1 MRLSNLYKTMVS
13 IAVLTTMHGQAADY
27 TLSHTV
33 LGQTTSVDFN
43 TVAGAG
49 VSNWQVAGVN
59 QLNYQWF
66 YYRVGSG
73 GPEAPIQN
81 ISATPA
87 VVFTPAA
94 RTLDLTYDNGSYSVR
109 TLFQLT
115 GGNTPNLSE
124 GITVHNHSGGSL
136 DFHFFQ
142 YSDFDL
148 FGSTGGQSV
157 QFYTNSVT
165 GQFYRA
171 LQTGGTRTVEEK
183 VNSAN
188 PPIGHFE
195 ANLGGATLASLT
207 DGASTTL
214 SDSTSAGVGNVTFA
228 YQWDVTIA
236 NGGSFQ
242 LSKLLTIVPE
252 PTVLSMVIVSIAG
265 AVIVRRN
272 KNKH

>member
-1 MRLSNLYKTMVS
+1 MRLLNLYKMMVCVAMFAS
-13 IAVLTTMHGQAADY
+13 MSGQGADF

-33 LGQTTSVDFN
+33 LGKTTSVDFN

-66 YYRVGSG
+66 YYRVGNS

-81 ISATPA
+81 LDLTPA
-87 VVFTPAA
+87 VVYTPAE
-94 RTLDLTYDNGSYSVR
+94 RKLDLTYDNGSYSVR
-109 TLFQLT
+109 TLFQLNS
-115 GGNTPNLSE
+115 GNTPTLSE
-124 GITVHNHSGGSL
+124 GITVYNYSGASL

-148 FGSTGGQSV
+148 FGQAGGQSV
-157 QFYTNSVT
+157 QFFTNSVT
-165 GQFYRA
+165 GQYYKA
-171 LQTGGTRTVEEK
+171 LQTDGQRTVQEL
-183 VNSAN
+183 VNTAT
-188 PPIGHFE
+188 PPIGHYE
-195 ANLGGATLASLT
+195 ANIGNATLSSLT
-207 DGASTTL
+207 DGGPTTL
-214 SDSTSAGVGNVTFA
+214 SDSGSAGVGNVTFT

-252 PTVLSMVIVSIAG
+252 PTVLSMVIIAIAG
-265 AVIVRRN
+265 SGIMRRN
-272 KNKH
+272 KNKP

>member
-1 MRLSNLYKTMVS
+1 MRLLNLYKMMVCVAMFAS
-13 IAVLTTMHGQAADY
+13 MSGQGADF

-33 LGQTTSVDFN
+33 LTKTTSVDFN

-66 YYRVGSG
+66 YYRVGNS

-81 ISATPA
+81 ISATPT
-87 VVFTPAA
+87 VVYTPAA
-94 RTLDLTYDNGSYSVR
+94 RTLDLTYDNSSYSIR

-115 GGNTPNLSE
+115 SGNTPTLSE
-124 GITVHNHSGGSL
+124 GITVHNHSGASL

-148 FGSTGGQSV
+148 FGASGGQSV
-157 QFYTNSVT
+157 QFYANSVT
-165 GQFYRA
+165 GQYYRA
-171 LQTGGTRTVEEK
+171 LQTDGTRTVEEK

-188 PPIGHFE
+188 PSISHYE
-195 ANLGGATLASLT
+195 ANLGGSTLASLT
-207 DGASTTL
+207 DGGPTTL
-214 SDSTSAGVGNVTFA
+214 SDSASAGVGNVTFA

-252 PTVLSMVIVSIAG
+252 PTVLSIVIISIAG
-265 AVIVRRN
+265 AGIMRRN
-272 KNKH
+272 KNKP